1 MKILVPVD
9 GSPYT
14 KRMLAYLA
22 AHDEWLGGLHQ
33 YTVLHSVPA
42 VPPRAAA
49 VLDKD
54 VLKSYYDDEAEKVL
68 KTVRTFFGKQKIA
81 AEFVAKVGPAADTIA
96 AVLKKGKYDLVIM
109 VRTATARWAIWC
121 WAQWPPRSWLT
132 LKRRCCWF
140 AKAGSVARKNGR
152 LGARF
157 ALLPATASGAAT
169 AQPSL
174 R

>member
-109 VRTATARWAIWC
+109 GSHGHSSLGNLV
-121 WAQWPPRSWLT
+121 L
-132 LKRRCCWF
+132 
-140 AKAGSVARKNGR
+140 GSVATKVM
-152 LGARF
+152 AHTETPV
-157 ALLPATASGAAT
+157 LLV
-169 AQPSL
+169 